1 MFVLCV
7 YVPLVPNYLVCKQTE
22 LMIYTLKTGLLT
34 NNFSLSRSPNFRM
47 FLLTRKLN
55 KNVVFIIGGI
65 GVVYVVL
72 KFFDNFLKANEEVQL
87 SLDNMR
93 TKRILYYNPPS
104 WFSDFDFGH
113 CRYSSCVIS
122 TNMSY
127 LPESDAVIF
136 NHNQLSSVP
145 PIKTPNQ
152 KWIFTCSESPYYG
165 KKTSSEPEWR
175 HKFDW
180 VMSFRRDSE
189 FFFGYGDIVP
199 KTRFIEKNY
208 EKIFEQKKKLVA
220 WIASH
225 CDTQS
230 KREQYVHEMSKI
242 EKVDVFGSCGNLK
255 CEKYTGSENDSCHD
269 FVGKNYKFYLA
280 FENSLCRDYTSEKF
294 YNVYAF
300 DHPIIPVVLGSFT
313 LENYSH
319 GAVYIDV
326 NKYRTPLHLTRRL
339 LSLGNDKEAYIDLL
353 RKKDRF
359 SALTSPQTFRT
370 AMCKM
375 CEYLSL
381 DKPGRSD
388 LDIADWFYGQDHC
401 RSPKQI
407 HKPVTRNSINMKEA
421 QKYLNKV

>member
-7 YVPLVPNYLVCKQTE
+7 YVPLVPNYLVCEQTE

-136 NHNQLSSVP
+136 NHNQLPSVP

-165 KKTSSEPEWR
+165 KKTSSEPQWR

-189 FFFGYGDIVP
+189 FFFGYGDISF
-199 KTRFIEKNY
+199 R
-208 EKIFEQKKKLVA
+208 KLV
-220 WIASH
+220 S
-225 CDTQS
+225 
-230 KREQYVHEMSKI
+230 
-242 EKVDVFGSCGNLK
+242 
-255 CEKYTGSENDSCHD
+255 
-269 FVGKNYKFYLA
+269 
-280 FENSLCRDYTSEKF
+280 
-294 YNVYAF
+294 
-300 DHPIIPVVLGSFT
+300 
-313 LENYSH
+313 
-319 GAVYIDV
+319 
-326 NKYRTPLHLTRRL
+326 
-339 LSLGNDKEAYIDLL
+339 
-353 RKKDRF
+353 
-359 SALTSPQTFRT
+359 
-370 AMCKM
+370 
-375 CEYLSL
+375 
-381 DKPGRSD
+381 
-388 LDIADWFYGQDHC
+388 
-401 RSPKQI
+401 
-407 HKPVTRNSINMKEA
+407 
-421 QKYLNKV
+421 